1 MTRLICVYCSSS
13 DELDAKYY
21 REAERF
27 SRQLVAHGWGLVYGG
42 GNRGAMG
49 VVGRTV
55 KAAGGR
61 VVGIIPEFMK
71 VRELA
76 LDGASELIT
85 VPTMRERKQRMEERA
100 DGFVT
105 LPGGIGTL
113 EEFTEVL
120 TLRYLNLVHKPMLLV
135 NQDGYYD
142 DLLRFFAR
150 MTGEHFKSAGLH
162 ELFTAVN
169 SVDDV
174 WSHLEQPKP
183 FMADELWRDGEPA
196 G

>member
-1 MTRLICVYCSSS
+1 MARLICVYCSSS
-13 DELDAKYY
+13 DQLDAKYY

-42 GNRGAMG
+42 GNRGVMG

-55 KAAGGR
+55 KAAGGH

-71 VRELA
+71 TRELA
-76 LDGASELIT
+76 LDDANELIT
-85 VPTMRERKQRMEERA
+85 VTTLRERKQRMGERA

-113 EEFTEVL
+113 EEFTEML
-120 TLRYLNLVHKPMLLV
+120 TLRYLNLVHKPMILV
-135 NQDGYYD
+135 NQDGFYD
-142 DLLRFFAR
+142 DLLRFFER
-150 MTGEHFKSAGLH
+150 VTREHFKSTGLH
-162 ELFTAVN
+162 DLFTAVN
-169 SVDDV
+169 TVDEV
-174 WSHLEQPKP
+174 WPHLEQPKP
-183 FMADELWRDGEPA
+183 FTADELWRERKAA

>member
-1 MTRLICVYCSSS
+1 MARLIGVYCSSS
-13 DELDAKYY
+13 DEIDAKYCQ
-21 REAERF
+21 EAERF
-27 SRQLVAHGWGLVYGG
+27 GRQLVEHGWDLVYGG
-42 GNRGAMG
+42 GNRGVMG

-71 VRELA
+71 TRELA
-76 LDGASELIT
+76 LESASELIT
-85 VPTMRERKQRMEERA
+85 VATMRERKQRMEDRA

-120 TLRYLNLVHKPMLLV
+120 TLRYLNLLHKPVILV
-135 NQDGYYD
+135 NQDGFYD
-142 DLLRFFAR
+142 DLLRFFER
-150 MTGEHFKSAGLH
+150 MTREHFKSAGLH
-162 ELFTAVN
+162 DLFTTVN
-169 SVDDV
+169 SVDEV
-174 WSHLEQPKP
+174 WRHLEQPRP
-183 FMADELWRDGEPA
+183 FTADELWRAGESA